1 MTTNKKEIKILLL
14 TVLFSALLMSRFAWL
29 TDFPAGFHID
39 EAGAG
44 YDALSLARY
53 GVDRYLKSWPLYLT
67 NYGSGQSSLYAFLC
81 AGLFRLFGYSKFLL
95 RLPAAL
101 GSVLVWAAGVRLSD
115 RLFGKDSFYTVFTAF
130 LIVICPYFV
139 MSSRFAYDCNL
150 MLGLSVVFLD
160 ALTDALQSEKQV
172 CLKYFAAG
180 VAGGILLYS
189 YALSYIILPLFLLLS
204 LIYLLR
210 IRAFSLKGWICMAV
224 PLFLL
229 ALPLLLIQV
238 INLTDLPE
246 MKIGIFT
253 LTKLDRYRGAE
264 IGRPT
269 VEKILRMK
277 DALLV
282 GDDLTFDSLPGF
294 PNLLKPSLILLP
306 LGFFRGLV
314 RLMENLKRGGGRP
327 DKASRRPG
335 NLDNTGM
342 QEISKKPSPELLRP
356 LITLWFLA
364 VVSFEY
370 CINALTYTLNP
381 AFFAAAFLIT
391 EAVEGLP
398 LIAGPVMQKY
408 FPKAWEDEGRRSKIR
423 KRVLLGTLGCISCL
437 YLAYGIRFAA
447 FYFGTF
453 RESGELQEY
462 FVSDMSPAFRF
473 IERAGVPAE
482 TVYCSDPPIGYLLT
496 TEVSPY
502 EIEDPSDFAY
512 HTTASFRNITF
523 ASVGG
528 VDNTACYVFKP
539 GLFPELCDELLA
551 SGFVRQSFPEC
562 DLYYYPSLT
571 GGN

>member
-1 MTTNKKEIKILLL
+1 MRNNQFPSVTTNKKEIKILLL
-14 TVLFSALLMSRFAWL
+14 TVLFFALLMSRFAWL

-81 AGLFRLFGYSKFLL
+81 AGLFKLFGYSKFLL

-101 GSVLVWAAGVRLSD
+101 CSILVWAAGVRLSD

-160 ALTDALQSEKQV
+160 QLTDAIRGQKRALFQ
-172 CLKYFAAG
+172 YFAAG
-180 VAGGILLYS
+180 VTGGILLYT
-189 YALSYIILPLFLLLS
+189 YALSYIILPLFLVLA

-229 ALPLLLIQV
+229 ALPLMMIQI

-246 MKIGIFT
+246 MHLGIFT
-253 LTKLDRYRGAE
+253 LTKLDRYRGSE
-264 IGRPT
+264 IEFPT
-269 VEKILRMK
+269 ISKILRMK

-282 GDDLTFDSLPGF
+282 GDDLRFDSLPGF

-306 LGFFRGLV
+306 LGFFRGLL
-314 RLMENLKRGGGRP
+314 RLLENLKSG
-327 DKASRRPG
+327 
-335 NLDNTGM
+335 
-342 QEISKKPSPELLRP
+342 KKSPAKQPLRP

-364 VVSFEY
+364 VTGFEC
-370 CINALTYTLNP
+370 CINSLTYTLNP
-381 AFFAAAFLIT
+381 AFFAAVFLIT

-398 LIAGPVMQKY
+398 LIAVPVMQKF
-408 FPKAWEDEGRRSKIR
+408 FPKVFGEKKQRFKVIQRTKMIIF
-423 KRVLLGTLGCISCL
+423 GCFACL
-437 YLAYGIRFAA
+437 YLAYGIRFQTY
-447 FYFGTF
+447 YFGTY
-453 RESGELQEY
+453 REAGILEDY
-462 FVSDMSPAFRF
+462 FASDTAAAFRF
-473 IERAGVPAE
+473 IQRSGAPAE
-482 TVYCSDPPIGYLLT
+482 TIYCSDPPIVYLLT
-496 TEVSPY
+496 MEVSPY

-528 VDNTACYVFKP
+528 VDTNAAYILKP
-539 GLFPELCDELLA
+539 GLFPELCTDLLA
-551 SGFVRQSFPEC
+551 SGFIRQSFPEC
-562 DLYYYPSLT
+562 DLYYFPSLS